1 MNHSRIDYL
10 PLIQRAKTIVIKIGS
25 ARVSGSLD
33 KTNDFLFGLA
43 GEIRSLRDNGK
54 EVILVSSGAIAQGKK
69 LFAKIKPGN
78 DPSAPTLSEKQAFAA
93 MGQNR
98 LLNLYESFFS
108 RVNIPIAQIL
118 FGRRDLN
125 EESSF
130 VNLKTTFRQ
139 LLDWGVLPIV
149 NENDSIST
157 EEINLGDN
165 DILSSIVASTVG
177 ADLLLIL
184 TGVDGFLVNGN
195 KVDLLEDITPTNE
208 SFATGPSGPG
218 TGGMA
223 TKLRAAKL
231 ILPNGILTG
240 IINGESKSPISQFF
254 QNPAFGTLIG
264 NLKNPHKTMGAS
276 EIQNRFFSITKEEGI
291 L

>member
-1 MNHSRIDYL
+1 MNSRSDYL
-10 PLIQRAKTIVIKIGS
+10 EKINKAKIIVIKIGS
-25 ARVSGSLD
+25 ARVSGSND
-33 KTNDFLFGLA
+33 KINDFLFGLA
-43 GEIRSLRDNGK
+43 GDIRNLRDNGK

-69 LFAKIKPGN
+69 LFQKINKKEMLG
-78 DPSAPTLSEKQAFAA
+78 APTLSEKQAFAA

-108 RVNIPIAQIL
+108 RVNVPIAQIL

-125 EESSF
+125 EDKNF
-130 VNLKTTFRQ
+130 INLKTTFRQ

-165 DILSSIVASTVG
+165 DILSSIVASIVG

-184 TGVDGFLVNGN
+184 TGVDGFLIKDK
-195 KVDLLEDITPTNE
+195 KVDLLESIGEKEE
-208 SFATGPSGPG
+208 SYATGPSGPG

-223 TKLRAAKL
+223 TKLKAAKL
-231 ILPNGILTG
+231 LLPNGINTG
-240 IINGESKSPISQFF
+240 IINGEEKNAISRFF
-254 QNPAFGTLIG
+254 KEPNFGTLIA
-264 NLKNPHKTMGAS
+264 NQNIPHS
-276 EIQNRFFSITKEEGI
+276 VPNEREIQNRFFAISKEEGNS

>member
-1 MNHSRIDYL
+1 MNRTRADYL
-10 PLIQRAKTIVIKIGS
+10 EKIKNAKTIVIKIGS
-25 ARVSGSLD
+25 ARVSGSNE
-33 KTNDFLFGLA
+33 KINDFLFGLA
-43 GEIRSLRDNGK
+43 GDIRSLRDAGK
-54 EVILVSSGAIAQGKK
+54 EIILVSSGAIAQGKK
-69 LFAKIKPGN
+69 LYSKIKKAELT
-78 DPSAPTLSEKQAFAA
+78 DVPTLSEKQAFAA

-108 RVNIPIAQIL
+108 RVNVPIAQIL

-125 EESSF
+125 EDRNF
-130 VNLKTTFRQ
+130 INLKTTFRQ

-184 TGVDGFLVNGN
+184 TGVDGFLVDG
-195 KVDLLEDITPTNE
+195 KKIDLLQQITE
-208 SFATGPSGPG
+208 AQEIHATGPSGPG

-223 TKLRAAKL
+223 TKLKAAKL
-231 ILPNGILTG
+231 LLPNGIYTG
-240 IINGESKSPISQFF
+240 IINGEIKNAISRFF
-254 QNPAFGTLIG
+254 TDPNFGSLIA
-264 NLKNPHKTMGAS
+264 NHDIPHQLLDER
-276 EIQNRFFSITKEEGI
+276 EIQDRFFSMNKEGV
-291 L
+291 